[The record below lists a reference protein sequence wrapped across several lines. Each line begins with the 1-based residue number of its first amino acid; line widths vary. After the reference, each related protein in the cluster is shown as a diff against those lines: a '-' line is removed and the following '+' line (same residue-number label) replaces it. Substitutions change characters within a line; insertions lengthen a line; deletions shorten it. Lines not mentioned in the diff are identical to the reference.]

1 MLRYHAFS
9 ALESFQL
16 STNGSAFAASS
27 AFPRLLVRDGSTHA
41 FAKPMVSS
49 PSAAA
54 APAFARIRS
63 RDSLLLARIARNSSY
78 VSAQPGCVRR
88 GVRFRTLPKWVK
100 ATTYELCC
108 CTVRGQR
115 AVVSRSGVRGMN
127 PEKLG
132 EAAKNEAILL
142 NSAPRRAGYEAPF
155 VRALNPMR

>member
-1 MLRYHAFS
+1 M
-9 ALESFQL
+9 
-16 STNGSAFAASS
+16 
-27 AFPRLLVRDGSTHA
+27 
-41 FAKPMVSS
+41 
-49 PSAAA
+49 
-54 APAFARIRS
+54 
-63 RDSLLLARIARNSSY
+63 LARIARNSSY
-78 VSAQPGCVRR
+78 VSAQPGRVRR

-155 VRALNPMR
+155 VRALYPMRWEQPGTARINPEEKSATSEPNIRTSDDRERVIESLAQLLSSGGRYPRC